1 MYGNT
6 LARHMRNPLALAI
19 VTACLA
25 ASPVLAASAQD
36 SLSQDPSSEDAADPA
51 RESGTASPDQ
61 AETLQAVQVTGSRV
75 ISSNFL
81 STNPIITIGKPQ
93 IEAIS
98 PNNISDLV
106 ITIPSVVTSYSSTV
120 GKNDISNGLNG
131 LNTANLRDL
140 GSDRTLI
147 MLNGHRVVGSTT
159 SGLVDLNTLPQG
171 LINGIDVVT
180 GGASAVYGSD
190 AVAGVINF

>member
-1 MYGNT
+1 
-6 LARHMRNPLALAI
+6 
-19 VTACLA
+19 
-25 ASPVLAASAQD
+25 
-36 SLSQDPSSEDAADPA
+36 
-51 RESGTASPDQ
+51 
-61 AETLQAVQVTGSRV
+61 
-75 ISSNFL
+75 
-81 STNPIITIGKPQ
+81 KPH
-93 IEAIS
+93 IKAIS
-98 PNNISDLV
+98 PNNISHLV
-106 ITIPSVVTSYSSTV
+106 VTIPSVVTSYSSTV

-171 LINGIDVVT
+171 LINGIDVVP

-190 AVAGVINF
+190 AVAGVINFKLDTTYTGIKGFVQGGQSMYGDDTRAKYGLTLGFPFADGRGHVLFDAGYAKNGGIGAMRDRPWYRSYGDLQNPAWTPTNGEPERITVP